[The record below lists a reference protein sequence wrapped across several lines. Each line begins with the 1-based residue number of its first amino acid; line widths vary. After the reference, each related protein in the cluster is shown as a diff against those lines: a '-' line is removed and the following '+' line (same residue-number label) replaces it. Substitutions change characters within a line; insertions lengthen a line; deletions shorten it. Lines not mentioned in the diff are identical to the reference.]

1 MQLKRRKTDMGETL
15 QWTDYMSLSFTQ
27 HVTRSNC
34 PQGSKVSVISGH
46 GL

>member
-27 HVTRSNC
+27 HVSIPC
-34 PQGSKVSVISGH
+34 H
-46 GL
+46 HFFF

>member
-27 HVTRSNC
+27 
-34 PQGSKVSVISGH
+34 QVSIPNRPH
-46 GL
+46 HL